1 MKSNWVRCRVGLR
14 HSESALTIYYFC
26 HIRLQMIIESRC
38 IRLQPV
44 VRWRMEWRDDYY
56 EVSLNGQRLRT
67 VMVDVLIVI
76 RFDG

>member
-56 EVSLNGQRLRT
+56 EVSDEGDEYF
-67 VMVDVLIVI
+67 DVGMKSSEEES
-76 RFDG
+76 D